1 MIKTDNTIMTIKKAT
16 IKDAHFIQKLV
27 NFYANK
33 SLMMPRSLNEIYE
46 NIRDFWVAFD
56 KNNKFLGCA
65 ALHIVGW
72 EGLAEIKSL
81 AVEKKYQKKTI
92 GSTLV
97 NTCLS
102 EANHLNINQ
111 VFVLTYQPI
120 FFRKFG
126 FKTISKNKLPHK
138 IWVEC
143 CNCPK
148 FPNCSETALIKK
160 VGKIVKE

>member
-1 MIKTDNTIMTIKKAT
+1 MTIRKAT
-16 IKDAHFIQKLV
+16 IKDAHYIQKLV
-27 NFYANK
+27 NFYASKN
-33 SLMMPRSLNEIYE
+33 LMMPRSLNEIYE

-56 KNNKFLGCA
+56 KNDIFMGCA

-92 GSTLV
+92 GSALV

-102 EANHLNINQ
+102 EASCLSIDQ
-111 VFVLTYQPI
+111 IFVLTYQPI
-120 FFRKFG
+120 FFKKFG
-126 FKTISKNKLPHK
+126 FKIVSKNKLPHK
-138 IWVEC
+138 VWVEC

-148 FPNCSETALIKK
+148 FPNCTETALIKK
-160 VGKIVKE
+160 TGKKYK

>member
-1 MIKTDNTIMTIKKAT
+1 MTIRKAT
-16 IKDAHFIQKLV
+16 IKDAQSIHRLI
-27 NFYANK
+27 NFFAGKN
-33 SLMMPRSLNEIYE
+33 LMMPRSLNEIYE

-56 KNNKFLGCA
+56 KNGVLAGCA

-81 AVEKKYQKKTI
+81 AVEKKFQKKTV
-92 GSTLV
+92 GSALV
-97 NTCLS
+97 NTCLT
-102 EANHLNINQ
+102 EASYLKISN
-111 VFVLTYQPI
+111 VFVLTYQPV
-120 FFRKFG
+120 FFRKLG

-148 FPNCSETALIKK
+148 FPNCTETALIKK
-160 VGKIVKE
+160 VEK